1 MNKTGYV
8 GEKIAVVMEEE
19 VQVNKIHVINTED
32 E

>member
-1 MNKTGYV
+1 MNKTGYA

-19 VQVNKIHVINTED
+19 GQVNKIHVINTED